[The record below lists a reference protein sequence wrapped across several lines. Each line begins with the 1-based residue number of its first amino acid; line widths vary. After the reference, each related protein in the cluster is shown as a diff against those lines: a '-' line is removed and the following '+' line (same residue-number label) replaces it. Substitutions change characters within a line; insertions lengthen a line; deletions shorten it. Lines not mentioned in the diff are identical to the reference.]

1 MTTPAPGDPIRA
13 SFFFVGRGLRGEP
26 LEEQDA
32 VELSVDLLDLAVGEL
47 DSATGWPAHLLTGLL
62 ADRPDPAEVQP
73 GSLYAA
79 TDEGVVYQA
88 AINLEDDSSYEW
100 QTWLEGSG
108 GGGGGT
114 SAADTAG
121 WMPLT
126 TVVGGVPDL
135 VWDATDSLIPTYGPF

>member
-1 MTTPAPGDPIRA
+1 MTAPGDPIRA

-26 LEEQDA
+26 LAEQDA

-73 GSLYAA
+73 GTLYAA

-88 AINLEDDSSYEW
+88 AINLEDTSSYEW
-100 QTWLEGSG
+100 RSWLESGSGSG
-108 GGGGGT
+108 GGGGT
-114 SAADTAG
+114 SPADLAG

-135 VWDATDSLIPTYGPF
+135 VWDSTDNLIPTYGPF

>member
-1 MTTPAPGDPIRA
+1 MTTAPGDPIRA

-32 VELSVDLLDLAVGEL
+32 VELSVDLLDLVAGEL

-73 GSLYAA
+73 GTLYAA

-100 QTWLEGSG
+100 LTWLES

-114 SAADTAG
+114 SPADTAG
-121 WMPLT
+121 WLPLT
-126 TVVGGVPDL
+126 TVVGGVPEL
-135 VWDATDSLIPTYGPF
+135 VWESTDSLIPTYGPF

>member
-1 MTTPAPGDPIRA
+1 MTTPAPGDPVRA

-26 LEEQDA
+26 LDEQDA

-73 GSLYAA
+73 GALYAA

-88 AINLEDDSSYEW
+88 AINLEDASSYEW
-100 QTWLEGSG
+100 QSWFAAAG
-108 GGGGGT
+108 GGGG
-114 SAADTAG
+114 SPALDTAV
-121 WMPLT
+121 WMPLFDT
-126 TVVGGVPDL
+126 DGAVVF
-135 VWDATDSLIPTYGPF
+135 DADGAVIPTLIPIA

>member
-1 MTTPAPGDPIRA
+1 
-13 SFFFVGRGLRGEP
+13 EP

-47 DSATGWPAHLLTGLL
+47 DSATGWPAHLLTGPV

-73 GSLYAA
+73 GTLYAA

-100 QTWLEGSG
+100 QTWLESG
-108 GGGGGT
+108 GGGGGSPAT
-114 SAADTAG
+114 DTQV
-121 WMPLT
+121 WMPLF
-126 TVVGGVPDL
+126 
-135 VWDATDSLIPTYGPF
+135 DS